1 MSSALVRKNM
11 AKLKTKIL
19 LEMIDDIITEYP
31 NINNFIQ
38 RKLVEK
44 CDREEISID
53 EVSLEPKPFLQTKHV
68 VYQSQD
74 MLLAGLKVSYVLLR
88 EA

>member
-1 MSSALVRKNM
+1 MSSALVRKKM
-11 AKLKTKIL
+11 TKLKTKIL
-19 LEMIDDIITEYP
+19 LEMIDDTITEYP

-38 RKLVEK
+38 RKLIEK

>member
-1 MSSALVRKNM
+1 MSSALVRKKM
-11 AKLKTKIL
+11 TKLKTKIL
-19 LEMIDDIITEYP
+19 LEMIDDIITQYP

-38 RKLVEK
+38 RKLIEK